1 MIYGSKFT
9 QFHTRYKV
17 DKMMLLSLLFINII
31 ISLAN
36 VFVLMNSDRNVF
48 QDLMLW
54 RQQIIHENNQSNSCE
69 RNNNFIGTSV
79 SIQDSQDHEDLLICK
94 SYLMNCLQMRFL
106 KDAKI
111 VEFAYKNGKKIKKEL
126 NYFLVQLFQ
135 TIFLYLKLITTVS
148 YSREFQP

>member
-1 MIYGSKFT
+1 
-9 QFHTRYKV
+9 
-17 DKMMLLSLLFINII
+17 MMLLSLLFI

-36 VFVLMNSDRNVF
+36 VFVLMNSDMNAF

-54 RQQIIHENNQSNSCE
+54 RQQIINENNQSNSCE
-69 RNNNFIGTSV
+69 RNINFIESIGTSV
-79 SIQDSQDHEDLLICK
+79 SIQDSQDHEDLMICK

-135 TIFLYLKLITTVS
+135 TIFLYLKLIVIVS
-148 YSREFQP
+148 YSE

>member
-1 MIYGSKFT
+1 M
-9 QFHTRYKV
+9 
-17 DKMMLLSLLFINII
+17 
-31 ISLAN
+31 
-36 VFVLMNSDRNVF
+36 NVF

-54 RQQIIHENNQSNSCE
+54 RQQIINENNQSNSCE

-111 VEFAYKNGKKIKKEL
+111 VELAYKNG
-126 NYFLVQLFQ
+126 
-135 TIFLYLKLITTVS
+135 
-148 YSREFQP
+148 R

>member
-1 MIYGSKFT
+1 MTQNSHSFT
-9 QFHTRYKV
+9 QYKV
-17 DKMMLLSLLFINII
+17 DKMMLLSLLFIIII

-36 VFVLMNSDRNVF
+36 VFVLMNSDMNVF

-54 RQQIIHENNQSNSCE
+54 RQQIINENNQSNSCE
-69 RNNNFIGTSV
+69 RNNNFIGSFGTSV

-94 SYLMNCLQMRFL
+94 SYLMNCLQMRLL

-111 VEFAYKNGKKIKKEL
+111 VEFAYKNGKEIKKEV

-135 TIFLYLKLITTVS
+135 TIFLYLKLIVIVS
-148 YSREFQP
+148 YSE